1 MENQEQQEAQE
12 AQDINPQI
20 VLVQGIS
27 QVIKGVAERY
37 KGQFNIMDVVGALEC
52 AKFEH
57 LHNSITRKEATAQTE
72 TPASN

>member
-12 AQDINPQI
+12 AQDVNPQI

-27 QVIKGVAERY
+27 QLIKGVAEKY

-57 LHNSITRKEATAQTE
+57 LHNSITRASVPAQTE